1 MTKKSILVGA
11 YGQIILKEELL
22 KHLKVKPGEELSY
35 KLLPGNKL
43 LLEGVA
49 DVQKRQQGKHKCN
62 SSVFEL
68 ADLSVKEIFYY
79 PNNYKNLNK
88 NLLH

>member
-43 LLEGVA
+43 LLESVA

-68 ADLSVKEIFYY
+68 ADLSAKEIFYY
-79 PNNYKNLNK
+79 PSNYKKLNR
-88 NLLH
+88 NQLH

>member
-43 LLEGVA
+43 LLESVV
-49 DVQKRQQGKHKCN
+49 DVQKKQQGKHKYN
-62 SSVFEL
+62 SNLFEL
-68 ADLSVKEIFYY
+68 ADLSAKEIFYY
-79 PNNYKNLNK
+79 PRSYKKLNR
-88 NLLH
+88 NQLH